1 MATPTYDPK
10 KAALYN
16 KLRQQGLSEDQAWT
30 QAGITPAEEFNYA
43 INDSPYNNDGSK
55 NTNRGQMGPLIIGS
69 GTQTTP
75 YTAAEKAESDAY
87 YKSLESSN
95 FETVNYPVKASSQSS
110 TKTVT
115 TYTSTST
122 EQVSGGGSTTITA
135 GQFKENAKTQAL
147 QPQIDAKQAELSQS
161 YKDYPTTN
169 RGREKAGLPL
179 LTPDELEANQR
190 RATAIS
196 KEKVA
201 LQYQQQDAGTPTEP
215 TVTTVPNT
223 TTTESTTTYSKT
235 VTNSGLN
242 NVTSVQSPDAADP
255 VNNPPP
261 SAPVAPIY
269 TAPSNNS
276 AYSNTFYD
284 QAVDRSKNLVA
295 EREANEARLIE
306 EQSKY
311 SRQEQKRLE
320 AEAAAAAA
328 AGSPDAAEKAAAAK
342 QYADE
347 KATIAADLERNGRL
361 LQETKVGLAENEAR
375 LAQVQA
381 DQNADPLG
389 IKRTANAG
397 ADGQVPYTTPLNE
410 TTPASYSAAPVDTGE
425 VPAAANASSSY
436 TGSPAPVDTPLLT
449 PEQSI
454 ARAQTTAPADV
465 PPANAGVFANPNFSP
480 EAISGTPAPVN
491 PATDPGVKS
500 PFGGA
505 ASNAAAARNPEAAAA
520 ALQQEQANQAA
531 AMKLKAQQEAAVQAE
546 FQAPANGDWRVR
558 LRLAPNA
565 RYLYMDENAKKGVLA
580 PLAASN
586 GVVFPYMPT
595 IQTTY
600 NASYDSVEL
609 THSNYRGQFYK
620 SSYVGDVQ
628 ITGVFTAQDTAE
640 ANYLLAVIHFFRSVT
655 KMFYGAKDPLRGAP
669 PPLVYLIGLGQY
681 QFNNQPCVVKTF
693 NYSMPNDCDY
703 IRTKPNNYNTNL
715 SGRSPKPQAAS
726 NPIASVVNR
735 LQNAALPQGAVP
747 NVPAQ
752 GLLEMQSVTNVAD
765 ATYVPTKCEIQ
776 LTLMPI
782 QTRSQ
787 QSQQF
792 NMPDFANGNLLKAGF
807 W

>member
-10 KAALYN
+10 KAELYN
-16 KLRQQGLSEDQAWT
+16 KLRKSGISEDQAWT
-30 QAGITPAEEFNYA
+30 QAGITPAEEFNYVV
-43 INDSPYNNDGSK
+43 NDSPYNNDGSK
-55 NTNRGQMGPLIIGS
+55 NLNRGEMGAHIFGG
-69 GTQTTP
+69 GTKTFTP

-95 FETVNYPVKASSQSS
+95 FEQVDYPVKASSQPS

-122 EQVSGGGSTTITA
+122 EQVSGGGSTTIIAPQPLANDTSRA
-135 GQFKENAKTQAL
+135 IQAQADAKT
-147 QPQIDAKQAELSQS
+147 AELRQ
-161 YKDYPTTN
+161 YLADNPVNANTTPE
-169 RGREKAGLPL
+169 EKA
-179 LTPDELEANQR
+179 AR
-190 RATAIS
+190 RAKVTEISNERGKLATAAEEA
-196 KEKVA
+196 KT
-201 LQYQQQDAGTPTEP
+201 AGTPSETI
-215 TVTTVPNT
+215 VPNT
-223 TTTESTTTYSKT
+223 TTNTSTTTYQTSS
-235 VTNSGLN
+235 TN
-242 NVTSVQSPDAADP
+242 TPVQSVDGPDPAT
-255 VNNPPP
+255 NQQS

-347 KATIAADLERNGRL
+347 KAAIAADLDRNGRL
-361 LQETKVGLAENEAR
+361 LQETKLGLAENEAR

-397 ADGQVPYTTPLNE
+397 ADGQAPYTTPLNE
-410 TTPASYSAAPVDTGE
+410 TTPDVYSAAP
-425 VPAAANASSSY
+425 AADPFSVTPRSIEPGVENSSAADVSASQDS
-436 TGSPAPVDTPLLT
+436 GLLT

-454 ARAQTTAPADV
+454 ERAQVSAPESVDAATFN
-465 PPANAGVFANPNFSP
+465 ANTNTSVLG
-480 EAISGTPAPVN
+480 AIGTPAPADVN

-505 ASNAAAARNPEAAAA
+505 ASNAAAAQNPEAAAA
-520 ALQQEQANQAA
+520 AYQQEQANQAA
-531 AMKLKAQQEAAVQAE
+531 AMKLKAQEQAAIQAE
-546 FQAPANGDWRVR
+546 FQTPASGDWRVR
-558 LRLAPNA
+558 LRLAPSA
-565 RYLYMDENAKKGVLA
+565 KYLYMDDNNTLLK
-580 PLAASN
+580 PLKASN

-620 SSYVGDVQ
+620 SSYVGDVS

-655 KMFYGAKDPLRGAP
+655 KMFYGAKDPLRGSP

-715 SGRSPKPQAAS
+715 SGRSPKPQAS
-726 NPIASVVNR
+726 TDPISSVINR
-735 LQNAALPQGAVP
+735 LKNAALPQGAVP

-752 GLLEMQSVTNVAD
+752 GLLEMQSVTNIAD
-765 ATYVPTKCEIQ
+765 STYVPTKCEIQ

-792 NMPDFANGNLLKAGF
+792 NMENFANGNLLKGGF

>member
-10 KAALYN
+10 KAELYN
-16 KLRQQGLSEDQAWT
+16 KLRKSGISEDQAWT
-30 QAGITPAEEFNYA
+30 QAGITPDEEFNYV

-55 NTNRGQMGPLIIGS
+55 NLNRGEMGAHIFGGFESKPF
-69 GTQTTP
+69 TP

-95 FETVNYPVKASSQSS
+95 FEQVDYPVKANSAPS
-110 TKTVT
+110 TKTPINYT
-115 TYTSTST
+115 TTST
-122 EQVSGGGSTTITA
+122 EQVSGGGSKSVTSGIPIP
-135 GQFKENAKTQAL
+135 NADSKSYD
-147 QPQIDAKQAELSQS
+147 PQIAAKQAEITQFM
-161 YKDYPTTN
+161 KDNPSD
-169 RGREKAGLPL
+169 RQRAKEGLPPL
-179 LTPDELEANQR
+179 SPEESAARNKKLTQLGNQKSDLVSQQSIAETRAN
-190 RATAIS
+190 
-196 KEKVA
+196 
-201 LQYQQQDAGTPTEP
+201 YTE
-215 TVTTVPNT
+215 TDVPNT
-223 TTTESTTTYSKT
+223 TTNTTTTTYSQT
-235 VTNSGLN
+235 ATN
-242 NVTSVQSPDAADP
+242 TPVQGP
-255 VNNPPP
+255 N
-261 SAPVAPIY
+261 
-269 TAPSNNS
+269 
-276 AYSNTFYD
+276 
-284 QAVDRSKNLVA
+284 
-295 EREANEARLIE
+295 
-306 EQSKY
+306 
-311 SRQEQKRLE
+311 
-320 AEAAAAAA
+320 
-328 AGSPDAAEKAAAAK
+328 
-342 QYADE
+342 
-347 KATIAADLERNGRL
+347 
-361 LQETKVGLAENEAR
+361 
-375 LAQVQA
+375 
-381 DQNADPLG
+381 NADPALADQEAPSLANTQVE
-389 IKRTANAG
+389 TARAQAAQDPYNNG
-397 ADGQVPYTTPLNE
+397 A
-410 TTPASYSAAPVDTGE
+410 TGTE
-425 VPAAANASSSY
+425 FVQNDAPAAARDPFSVTPRSLDPGVENSSAADVSASQDS
-436 TGSPAPVDTPLLT
+436 GLLT
-449 PEQSI
+449 PAESI

-465 PPANAGVFANPNFSP
+465 PPANTGVFANPNFSP
-480 EAISGTPAPVN
+480 EAVSGVAAPVDR
-491 PATDPGVKS
+491 ATDPGVKS

-505 ASNAAAARNPEAAAA
+505 ASNAAAAQNPEAAAA
-520 ALQQEQANQAA
+520 AYQQEQANQAA
-531 AMKLKAQQEAAVQAE
+531 AMKLKAQQEGAVQAE

-558 LRLAPNA
+558 LRLAPGA
-565 RYLYMDENAKKGVLA
+565 TYLYKDANVKTSILA

-600 NASYDSVEL
+600 NANYESVEL

-628 ITGVFTAQDTAE
+628 ITGTFTAQDTAE

-715 SGRSPKPQAAS
+715 SGRSPKPQSSA
-726 NPIASVVNR
+726 NPISSVVNR

-752 GLLEMQSVTNVAD
+752 GLLEMQSVTNIAD

-792 NMPDFANGNLLKAGF
+792 NMENFANGNLLKSGF